1 MEIRIFD
8 KHLNRLGTIDSFIS
22 LLWYRKFYEAGT
34 FELHIRLN
42 SKNIK
47 LLEVG
52 NLISP
57 EGHQDAGI
65 IEVVQKN
72 DQGTIQTMV
81 VNGRFLTSILD
92 RRIIKKRILHDDTV
106 EKGMRKL
113 IDRMR
118 PFSILDVAAINN
130 YDEQVRFQCTYKN
143 VYDFHIKLAK
153 ASNISFTIEPN
164 FKNKRYVYRNFKG
177 VDHSYYQSKNSRV
190 VFSKDRENLKNFSET
205 ISINDY
211 KNYVLVGGVGEGE
224 NRILVEHS
232 NFDSEIDDLEIRE
245 IFVDAKG
252 ESKSDDMPLSE
263 YTALLDQKALDQ
275 LTTSIL
281 LINLTGEVVSSG
293 YLDKWDLGDK
303 VSLIYDDF
311 NTKQDI
317 LITEVQELHESGKKT
332 ITPTFGSPI
341 PELFENDEEG

>member
-1 MEIRIFD
+1 MEIRVFD

-22 LLWYRKFYEAGT
+22 LLWYRKFYESGS
-34 FELHIRLN
+34 FELHLPLN
-42 SKNIK
+42 DKNIK

-57 EGHQDAGI
+57 EDHRDAGV

-72 DQGTIQTMV
+72 DQGATQTMV
-81 VNGRFLTSILD
+81 VNGRFLASILD
-92 RRIIKKRILHDDTV
+92 RRIIKDRILHDDTV

-113 IDRMR
+113 ITRMR

-130 YDEQVRFQCTYKN
+130 YDEYVRFQCTYKN

-153 ASNISFTIEPN
+153 ASNIGFTIEPD

-177 VDHSYYQSKNSRV
+177 IDHSYYQTENSRV
-190 VFSKDRENLKNFSET
+190 IFSKDRENLKNFSET
-205 ISINDY
+205 ISMNDY

-224 NRILVEHS
+224 DRILVERS
-232 NFDSEIDDLEIRE
+232 NYDSEIDDLEIRE

-252 ESKSDDMPLSE
+252 ESKSDDISLEE
-263 YTALLDQKALDQ
+263 YAVLLEQKALDQ
-275 LTTSIL
+275 LATSTV
-281 LINLTGEVVSSG
+281 LINLTGEVISNG

-303 VSLIYDDF
+303 VSLIHDSF

-332 ITPTFGSPI
+332 IIPTFGSPI
-341 PELFENDEEG
+341 PELFENDEVG